1 MSKTLSW
8 DDQRAF
14 LAVLEHGSLSA
25 AARELGVAQPTV
37 RSRVEALETALGTSL
52 FTRTANGLIPT
63 ESARALGGPARAM
76 AHASEL
82 FVRSASAPP
91 GEFAGTVR
99 VSVSDFIGIEV
110 MPAMLAQIRRT
121 RPHISIELVL
131 SNSPAD
137 IPGQEVDIAVRM
149 SPLRQGSLVARKV
162 GSIPLGFFAST
173 DYVAAHGLPRSMA
186 ELSAHDLIGPD
197 RARTDLETAASL
209 STDFDRARF
218 VLRTDSH
225 PAQAAAARAGV
236 GIAVMQVPVGLR
248 DPVLV
253 PVLPELTVASLDTWI
268 VTHDDLRHVPRVRV
282 VFDELVAAFGA
293 FLQTE

>member
-173 DYVAAHGLPRSMA
+173 DYVAAH
-186 ELSAHDLIGPD
+186 DLIGPD
-197 RARTDLETAASL
+197 RARADLETAASL